1 MKNPLMISVLLFFL
15 AACTEV
21 YFTESQP
28 AGKKALKQI
37 PDDFHGFYLDPDSND
52 TIQINAASF
61 EISNDEG
68 YLSDSIELKKWKKYY
83 FLNIKED
90 QHGYWDV
97 YLIRFA
103 DNKTLEVS
111 MIDGDDSV
119 AINML
124 KTVTEVTVKEKSDG
138 KVDYYLIEP
147 SRKELLYMIDKG
159 VFSSKTKYSRI
170 D

>member
-1 MKNPLMISVLLFFL
+1 M
-15 AACTEV
+15 
-21 YFTESQP
+21 
-28 AGKKALKQI
+28 
-37 PDDFHGFYLDPDSND
+37 
-52 TIQINAASF
+52 
-61 EISNDEG
+61 
-68 YLSDSIELKKWKKYY
+68 SDSIELKKWKKYY
-83 FLNIKED
+83 FLNIQED

-147 SRKELLYMIDKG
+147 SRKELWYMIDKG

>member
-1 MKNPLMISVLLFFL
+1 MKNPVMISIMLLFL

-28 AGKKALKQI
+28 EGKKALKQI
-37 PDDFHGFYLDPDSND
+37 PDNFHGFYLDLDGKD
-52 TIQINAASF
+52 TLQINAVSF

-68 YLSDSIELKKWKKYY
+68 YLSDSIEIKKWKNYY

-90 QHGYWDV
+90 QHGYWNV
-97 YLIRFA
+97 YLIRFT

-111 MIDGDDSV
+111 MMDGDDSV

-124 KTVTEVTVKEKSDG
+124 MTLTKVTAEEESDG

-147 SRKELLYMIDKG
+147 SRKELRYMIDKG